1 MLADFHHSRKK
12 YAEEASCHYSI
23 HVTLHLA
30 ARLHG
35 SLWSNTA
42 FLPWTDNTPNPIVY
56 IDSDFA
62 PAADPDCSSDSNL
75 EDWEICG
82 HPDSSS
88 SFRRIFYRVANSIG
102 YGNNEWES
110 GESKTLFNGI
120 SYSSEYDTV
129 SPWMTLRE
137 MEEDMVEEIEAAGAL
152 FLRAGIVDS
161 SRFSW
166 NIATQHY
173 AEKFNYAK
181 LVIAYSNLARVVT
194 SHVPSIDTS
203 LPQEVTTTLGRFYRV
218 WFHGGAP
225 DDLNGVEFVYRSKS
239 LRQTLEI
246 SISLSKQQFVFLLQV
261 RHV

>member
-1 MLADFHHSRKK
+1 MLRGCTDHYGQIQLFYHGPTTRPILLCTLTAISLQPLIPTVHPIQIWKIGKFADILIVVAPF
-12 YAEEASCHYSI
+12 EEYFTESQ
-23 HVTLHLA
+23 TQ
-30 ARLHG
+30 
-35 SLWSNTA
+35 
-42 FLPWTDNTPNPIVY
+42 
-56 IDSDFA
+56 
-62 PAADPDCSSDSNL
+62 
-75 EDWEICG
+75 
-82 HPDSSS
+82 
-88 SFRRIFYRVANSIG
+88 
-102 YGNNEWES
+102 WES

-246 SISLSKQQFVFLLQV
+246 SISLSNQQFVFLLQV